1 MPQGEPS
8 RFSKKKT
15 GFNQMTADVSMIAII
30 GRPNVGKST
39 LFNKLARK
47 NKAIVAKESGVT
59 RDYQIESVYWRDCS
73 FKIVD
78 TSGFELEK
86 SELRQSISKQYERL
100 LNRSDGFLFVCDGQ
114 SEITELD
121 YELLQ
126 KVRKQN
132 KPILPIVN
140 KIDTNHFR
148 QSEGEFYRFFGGRFE
163 KIAAERGVGLNHLLK
178 RCEETF
184 TLTQEN
190 KLPESQTIRAAIM
203 GRPNVGKS
211 TLMNQLLSEERVI
224 VSPTPGTTRDSV
236 DSMIKINGQ
245 NFLFIDTAGL
255 RKKKKIEQT
264 VEILSVKKAIE
275 SLERADIALLVI
287 DGTEGFS
294 DQDLKI
300 TDLAWK
306 RGVAIILLIN
316 KWDLLPLEKRSNT
329 FWERLLAQKFSA
341 FHKLPV
347 LFISAKE
354 SRNIPKIYELLTAV
368 KSSYE
373 KVIDREEL
381 KEQFSQW
388 VLKKGVSIKKGRRRK
403 FVKFFDIVQ
412 KDHAPPVFEVKATEA
427 DIPVEYDRYLKNR
440 LREAYSLWGIPI
452 RFVYKKV

>member
-1 MPQGEPS
+1 MSEE
-8 RFSKKKT
+8 FT
-15 GFNQMTADVSMIAII
+15 IAIV

-59 RDYQIESVYWRDCS
+59 RDYQVESVYWRDYA

-86 SELRQSISKQYERL
+86 TELRQSISKQYDRL
-100 LNRSDGFLFVCDGQ
+100 LKRVDGYLFVCDGQ
-114 SEITELD
+114 SGITRLD
-121 YELLQ
+121 HELLD
-126 KVRKQN
+126 KIRREN
-132 KPILPIVN
+132 KPILPLVN
-140 KIDTNHFR
+140 KIDTTYFK
-148 QSEGEFYRFFGGRFE
+148 QSGGEFYRFFGGGFE
-163 KIAAERGVGLNHLLK
+163 KISAERGIGLNHLLK
-178 RCEETF
+178 RCEKTF
-184 TLTQEN
+184 TLTQER
-190 KLPESQTIRAAIM
+190 KLPESYTIRATIV

-211 TLMNQLLSEERVI
+211 TLMNRLLSEERVI
-224 VSPTPGTTRDSV
+224 VSPAPGTTRDSI
-236 DSMIKINGQ
+236 DSMIEINDQ

-354 SRNIPKIYELLTAV
+354 SRNIPEIYELLTAV

-381 KEQFSQW
+381 KERFSQW
-388 VLKKGVSIKKGRRRK
+388 ILKKGVSIKKGRGRK
-403 FVKFFDIVQ
+403 FVKFFDIIQ
-412 KDHAPPVFEVKATEA
+412 KDHAPPVFEVRASET
-427 DIPVEYDRYLKNR
+427 DIPAEYDRYLKNR